1 MFSPSG
7 CVKRNPVA
15 GAELLRS
22 GRGKGNVQD
31 IMKMLMGLETQLLK
45 GVQAQAVASDK
56 QLAASY
62 SLLVICSLLLGN
74 IKDKS
79 LVWYD
84 WKSAPK
90 GYCVQ
95 PSGHFG

>member
-1 MFSPSG
+1 M
-7 CVKRNPVA
+7 A
-15 GAELLRS
+15 GAEQLRS
-22 GRGKGNVQD
+22 GRGIGNVQD

-45 GVQAQAVASDK
+45 GVSLAQAQAVASDK